1 MAYYLCKREEKLIK
15 FRERAENELIYREL
29 LVTSLLFQ
37 KKELEIKN
45 FSIVEY
51 KKKIKDHL
59 QHLKEQFDL

>member
-1 MAYYLCKREEKLIK
+1 MR

-37 KKELEIKN
+37 KKEVEIKN

-51 KKKIKDHL
+51 KKKINAHL
-59 QHLKEQFDL
+59 

>member
-1 MAYYLCKREEKLIK
+1 MK

-59 QHLKEQFDL
+59 SHLKEQFDL